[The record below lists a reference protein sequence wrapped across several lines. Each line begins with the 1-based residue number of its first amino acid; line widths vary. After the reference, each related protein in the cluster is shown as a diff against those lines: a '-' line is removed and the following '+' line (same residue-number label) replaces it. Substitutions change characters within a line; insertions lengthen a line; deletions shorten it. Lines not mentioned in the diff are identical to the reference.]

1 MKIKKFLGLFIKY
14 LHSIPVDVPLYT
26 EEMFL
31 KHENNR
37 GKLKG
42 KNRKLHLES
51 KK

>member
-31 KHENNR
+31 KNEEDKNKAKNK
-37 GKLKG
+37 KL
-42 KNRKLHLES
+42 RLES
-51 KK
+51 EK